1 MRPWYKYIIRENIT
15 EIHVTIK
22 GTLLDRWEGGIFEGE
37 EGIITSILQP
47 KTPRIFNKASLNA
60 FALIRFL
67 RREPEYHPEEIGIAF
82 DYLQPILPEKV
93 GEGVKVFS
101 VPHRSMDTLIGSKWT
116 VCGREIHASKTDS
129 PADLRL
135 HELAVLESKLGELSF
150 PRAYLVRCD
159 PS

>member
-1 MRPWYKYIIRENIT
+1 MRPWYKYVIRENIT

-22 GTLLDRWEGGIFEGE
+22 RTLLDRWEGGIFEGE

-47 KTPRIFNKASLNA
+47 KTPRIFNKSSLNA

-67 RREPEYHPEEIGIAF
+67 RREPEYHPEEIAFSF

-135 HELAVLESKLGELSF
+135 RELTVLESKLGELSF

>member
-1 MRPWYKYIIRENIT
+1 M
-15 EIHVTIK
+15 
-22 GTLLDRWEGGIFEGE
+22 
-37 EGIITSILQP
+37 
-47 KTPRIFNKASLNA
+47 
-60 FALIRFL
+60 IRFL

-135 HELAVLESKLGELSF
+135 RELTVLESKLGELSF

>member
-1 MRPWYKYIIRENIT
+1 MRPWYKYVIRENIT

-82 DYLQPILPEKV
+82 DYLQPILPEKD
-93 GEGVKVFS
+93 GEGVKVFF
-101 VPHRSMDTLIGSKWT
+101 K
-116 VCGREIHASKTDS
+116 CGEVAEGDFSFENDS
-129 PADLRL
+129 PNLGLEYGEGVGESCADDLLNRD
-135 HELAVLESKLGELSF
+135 
-150 PRAYLVRCD
+150 R
-159 PS
+159 